1 MNKEPEMIAE
11 GQKRNSNRALFL
23 VSLSVLLASSTWFS
37 GTAAASVLRRL
48 WGLNDVQSSWLT
60 ISVQLGFIFGTFLY
74 AVLNLA
80 DIFKT
85 RKVFFLSA
93 LLGAVFNAGFAMIGG
108 GLSAALFFRFLTGV
122 TLAGVYP
129 VGMKIIAQWFRLRLG
144 WSLGIMVGALTLGTA
159 IPYLIFAVGANF
171 DWRQLMIGASL
182 LAVLGGLIILLGIS
196 DGPYLR
202 KSPPFDMGA
211 ALRVFKYPKFR
222 YQAFG
227 YFGHMW
233 ELYTFWSL
241 VSMYL
246 SLSFVRKTSHFSDAL
261 PLISFLAIG
270 VGILGCIGGGW
281 VSKWVGERRV
291 ALFSLIGSGTFCGL
305 SGFLFNLPPALLVSV
320 VILWGIFV
328 ISDSPQFSALAA
340 QYCPPEYTG
349 TALTIQNGIGFG
361 ITVVSIQFIAWL
373 SQSLGWQW
381 VFVFLAAGP
390 LFGSLFMLKLR
401 NIEKKGIIE
410 GSEG

>member
-1 MNKEPEMIAE
+1 MNKEPEIIE
-11 GQKRNSNRALFL
+11 EHPKGDSFRALFL

-37 GTAAASVLRRL
+37 GTAAAPVLRRL
-48 WGLNDVQSSWLT
+48 WSLNDIQSSWLT
-60 ISVQLGFIFGTFLY
+60 ISVQLGFITGTFLY

-93 LLGAVFNAGFAMIGG
+93 LLSAAFNAGFALISN
-108 GLSAALFFRFLTGV
+108 GLSAALAFRFLTGV

-129 VGMKIIAQWFRLRLG
+129 VGMKIIAQWFRQRLG
-144 WSLGIMVGALTLGTA
+144 WRLGIMVGALTLGTA
-159 IPYLIFAVGANF
+159 IPYLIFAVGADFN
-171 DWRQLMIGASL
+171 WRQLMIAASL
-182 LAVLGGLIILLGIS
+182 LAFLGGLIVLLGVS

-202 KSPPFDMGA
+202 ESPAFDMRA
-211 ALRVFKYPKFR
+211 AFRIFKYPKFR

-241 VSMYL
+241 VSMFL
-246 SLSFVRKTSHFSDAL
+246 SSSFTRKAPLFSDVL

-270 VGILGCIGGGW
+270 VGILGCIGGGL
-281 VSKWVGERRV
+281 VSKRVGERAV
-291 ALFSLIGSGTFCGL
+291 ALVSLVASGMFCAL
-305 SGFLFNLPPALLVSV
+305 SGFLFNLPPAFLVLI
-320 VILWGIFV
+320 VIFWGIFV

-340 QYCPPEYTG
+340 QYCPPDYTG

-373 SQSLGWQW
+373 SQQVGWQW
-381 VFVFLAAGP
+381 AFVFLAPGP
-390 LFGSLFMLKLR
+390 LFGTFFMLKLR
-401 NIEKKGIIE
+401 NIKN
-410 GSEG
+410 S